1 VSLGLWYENP
11 ILLSDKGKVNLY
23 ANDNEFDI
31 GRFSI
36 DDLTDL

>member
-1 VSLGLWYENP
+1 VSLRLWYENP
-11 ILLSDKGKVNLY
+11 ILLLDKGKVNLY

-31 GRFSI
+31 GTFSI